1 MTTIDNNMAKHNGNA
16 ECENEKLSVDKKALQ
31 IFLPGLV
38 FLLACLLVAIVLVY
52 VQLTAAIADLSR
64 RVESGEGR
72 GAEGQGNKD
81 LQDSTKSQHF
91 MGRARRSEFKEK
103 TSGGCESYEM
113 QCRNKNCVN
122 SAFVCD
128 KEDDCGD
135 GSDEEN
141 CGMDQCETHLCQ
153 NNATC
158 RTTRRDGYSCV
169 CTKGWYGKYCQHNMW
184 QKMRKIRH
192 GKNSGMV
199 SLLSVHIPAKT
210 DTTGSAGAVQ
220 MSTGPFKHWRDI
232 PEGRFG
238 LKDGQLEITEPGK
251 YFVYAQID
259 FDKAEKNDQ
268 ITYSINKFEDPQ
280 LTCVS
285 TMIGSPPRHTCYT
298 AGVLDLEAGDRLV
311 VYVQC
316 KKCDIITD
324 EDTTF
329 WGAVKLSSCRNQKGA
344 LNAQLLKI
352 ARATSGIVGEGL

>member
-1 MTTIDNNMAKHNGNA
+1 
-16 ECENEKLSVDKKALQ
+16 
-31 IFLPGLV
+31 
-38 FLLACLLVAIVLVY
+38 
-52 VQLTAAIADLSR
+52 
-64 RVESGEGR
+64 
-72 GAEGQGNKD
+72 
-81 LQDSTKSQHF
+81 
-91 MGRARRSEFKEK
+91 
-103 TSGGCESYEM
+103 
-113 QCRNKNCVN
+113 
-122 SAFVCD
+122 
-128 KEDDCGD
+128 
-135 GSDEEN
+135 
-141 CGMDQCETHLCQ
+141 MDQCETHLCQ

-192 GKNSGMV
+192 GKNSGMAR
-199 SLLSVHIPAKT
+199 L
-210 DTTGSAGAVQ
+210 
-220 MSTGPFKHWRDI
+220 KHWRDI

-251 YFVYAQID
+251 YFVYAQ
-259 FDKAEKNDQ
+259 
-268 ITYSINKFEDPQ
+268 DPQ

-329 WGAVKLSSCRNQKGA
+329 WGAVSCLLTLKLTRNS
-344 LNAQLLKI
+344 LLV
-352 ARATSGIVGEGL
+352 A

>member
-1 MTTIDNNMAKHNGNA
+1 MAKHNGNA

-31 IFLPGLV
+31 IFLAGLV

-169 CTKGWYGKYCQHNMW
+169 CTKGWYGKH
-184 QKMRKIRH
+184 
-192 GKNSGMV
+192 V
-199 SLLSVHIPAKT
+199 AKDEK
-210 DTTGSAGAVQ
+210 DTTWEEFRN
-220 MSTGPFKHWRDI
+220 GPFKHWRDI

-329 WGAVKLSSCRNQKGA
+329 WGAVKLSADVEAN
-344 LNAQLLKI
+344 
-352 ARATSGIVGEGL
+352 